1 MAKTYLV
8 TCQYKGKDF
17 KDFYTTVVYPPET
30 FDEEGEPVEP
40 EDKFG
45 KELAEDIIEVA
56 TAHVLANAKH
66 PILPYSDVAIMKVVE
81 MTEEPE
87 VVDPEVPEEPEE

>member
-17 KDFYTTVVYPPET
+17 KDFYTTVVYPP

-56 TAHVLANAKH
+56 GCMFLLTLNTLFFLIV
-66 PILPYSDVAIMKVVE
+66 M
-81 MTEEPE
+81 
-87 VVDPEVPEEPEE
+87 